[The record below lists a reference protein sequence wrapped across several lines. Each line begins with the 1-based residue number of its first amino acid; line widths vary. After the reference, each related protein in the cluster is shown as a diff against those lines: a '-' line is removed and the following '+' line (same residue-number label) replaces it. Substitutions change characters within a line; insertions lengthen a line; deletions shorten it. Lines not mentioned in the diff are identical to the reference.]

1 MGMLWERGLA
11 QQALLLPGA
20 GHFHVALEPLQ
31 QSGKLLEQL
40 AEKLQVESCLAPV

>member
-1 MGMLWERGLA
+1 MLWERGLA

-40 AEKLQVESCLAPV
+40 AEKLQAVSCLAPV